1 MRQPWSS
8 ERCRWSTFSLYSAS
22 TSMNCF
28 TSSTVKKCRATSSM
42 EPRHPKR
49 GRSAMVMAGIVH
61 VPPSL
66 MSDSIDGGRSCRS
79 VCTPRKIPAGVP
91 LMRTESRVTVSW
103 YSSPV
108 AAGFTRSAIE
118 PAFADSGSTGTGY
131 PVAGRSSAA
140 SISPV
145 RATSAMLPT
154 TIDDVESS
162 RKGSPAS
169 SVTDTGSGTMLW
181 AMPRAAGA
189 GAAGRRWPHPASRSS
204 VAAARSRW
212 WVGFMRE
219 TIRKIWVESESS
231 VRRGHVKPE
240 PELLELTRITRIEPA
255 AAELPVEPWGGTE
268 MQKDAQVE
276 SECRDVA
283 AELAAGALRQPLR
296 GLQLDDHPPL
306 DEHVDAME
314 ADLLT
319 AEGHDGWILT
329 IDPEPSIPH
338 RDLEGA
344 RIKQLDEPI
353 PELVVHVKKT
363 PDDSATKLLLD
374 DDRPRGAWS
383 LRGAIRVHSG
393 NSALAVRGPATQIFP

>member
-1 MRQPWSS
+1 
-8 ERCRWSTFSLYSAS
+8 
-22 TSMNCF
+22 MNCF

-49 GRSAMVMAGIVH
+49 GRSAMVTAGIVH
-61 VPPSL
+61 VPLSF
-66 MSDSIDGGRSCRS
+66 MSDSIDGGNSCRS

-118 PAFADSGSTGTGY
+118 PAFAVSGSTGTGY

-162 RKGSPAS
+162 RNASPAL

-204 VAAARSRW
+204 VAAARTRGC
-212 WVGFMRE
+212 VNLMRE
-219 TIRKIWVESESS
+219 TIRKRGESS
-231 VRRGHVKPE
+231 RRGGHVKQ
-240 PELLELTRITRIEPA
+240 ELESLESTRITRINPA
-255 AAELPVEPWGGTE
+255 AAELPVEARRGAE
-268 MQKDAQVE
+268 MEEDSQLE

-319 AEGHDGWILT
+319 AEGDDGWILT
-329 IDPEPSIPH
+329 IDPESPIPH
-338 RDLEGA
+338 GDLERP
-344 RIKQLDEPI
+344 RIKQLDKPI
-353 PELVVHVKKT
+353 SKLIVHVEET
-363 PDDSATKLLLD
+363 PNDSATNLLLD
-374 DDRPRGAWS
+374 DDRPRRALS

-393 NSALAVRGPATQIFP
+393 NSRPAVRGPA